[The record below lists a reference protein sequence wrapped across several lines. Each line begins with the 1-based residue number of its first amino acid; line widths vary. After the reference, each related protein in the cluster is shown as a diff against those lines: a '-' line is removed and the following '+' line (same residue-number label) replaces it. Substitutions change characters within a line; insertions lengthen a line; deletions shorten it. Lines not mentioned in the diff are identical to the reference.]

1 MNFKFSRARFF
12 PVWSVLA
19 LLSAGLLSA
28 RPSSVQAPAP
38 DKAPDKSDAQPQS
51 AAPEKSGTQ
60 DKPEKK
66 EQKSD
71 PGMVKFRIH
80 VTNATGKPVSNASVY
95 VKYNESGGL
104 FHREK
109 LAEMSFKTNEDGSV
123 KTPEVPQGKILI
135 QVIAK
140 GWHTFGKWYDIDTD
154 GQTIEIKL
162 DPPPHWY

>member
-1 MNFKFSRARFF
+1 MNFKFPRGRFLPLF
-12 PVWSVLA
+12 CLAA
-19 LLSAGLLSA
+19 LLAAGLLSA
-28 RPSSVQAPAP
+28 RPSSAQAA
-38 DKAPDKSDAQPQS
+38 APDKSSAQAPS
-51 AAPEKSGTQ
+51 AAPDKSGAE
-60 DKPEKK
+60 DKPDKPDKK
-66 EQKSD
+66 DQKSD
-71 PGMVKFRIH
+71 PGMVKFKVVI
-80 VTNATGKPVSNASVY
+80 TNASGKPVANASVY

-104 FHREK
+104 FHHDK

-162 DPPPHWY
+162 EPPPHWY